1 MNLYFFLIFLLSIA
15 FTNHRSIYSIG
26 DTLTYEDQILEFN
39 ICHSDG
45 SHEVGE
51 TFSLSHYNGE
61 MNGGDYK
68 VFLIS
73 MNATW

>member
-1 MNLYFFLIFLLSIA
+1 MNLYIFLIFLLSIA
-15 FTNHRSIYSIG
+15 FSNTRAIYSIG
-26 DTLTYEDQILEFN
+26 DTLTYQDQILEFN
-39 ICHSDG
+39 ICHGDEN
-45 SHEVGE
+45 HEIGE
-51 TFSLSHYNGE
+51 NFSLSHYNGN